1 MNRSDQQEEK
11 KQLMNK
17 LIPVITFIFGIL
29 TAVIFIEPYNGDVL
43 ELFQAAYESGK
54 TDGFALG
61 HSSRSITDFEF
72 YQKESLCTFLY
83 AEEYKR

>member
-1 MNRSDQQEEK
+1 
-11 KQLMNK
+11 MNK
-17 LIPVITFIFGIL
+17 NISYLIPIFCFIAGIGFSN
-29 TAVIFIEPYNGDVL
+29 VFIEPYNGDVL

-54 TDGFALG
+54 QDGFSLG
-61 HSSRSITDFEF
+61 HSSRSITDYEF

>member
-1 MNRSDQQEEK
+1 MNRLDQQDRR
-11 KQLMNK
+11 QLLMNK
-17 LIPVITFIFGIL
+17 LILVICFAFGIL

-61 HSSRSITDFEF
+61 HSSRSITDYEF